1 VRGQQLAWYV
11 DRARGM
17 SATEL
22 AARSRDQLDRWLWVR
37 HRVRPEGPPP
47 PLPPLVS
54 RAAAELPLDAR
65 ASIPAAAASELVATA
80 DHLLA
85 GHVISLGVP
94 RADLRDPDWFHDPV
108 TGRRAPKDRYA
119 FRIRYR
125 SERET
130 GNVKQVWELSRHHH
144 LTVLAAAYYVT
155 QDERYADIVRT
166 QLESWWRENPFLSGV
181 HWTSGI
187 EIGLRLIA
195 WTWIRRLLAGW
206 PGVKSLFDENPR
218 ALRQIHWHQ
227 RYLARFRSVGSSAN
241 NHVIAEAAGQ
251 LVAACGL
258 PWFEESDRWRVD
270 AAALLDAEL
279 RRNTFATGINREL
292 ASEYH
297 AFVAMLGLVAA
308 VECDAAR
315 APLHEDTWH
324 VLCAMVDAAAATV
337 DERLRPPRQGDGDD
351 ARVLVTDGETSG
363 WSSFL
368 AVGGALFVP
377 LPWWPDVPGTVVST
391 LLATLGNG
399 PRTFEGRPATR
410 PSHFTDAGMTV
421 LRTSA
426 REEAPGSEIWCR
438 CDAGPHGYLSI
449 AAHAH
454 ADALSVELRCGGID
468 VLADPGTYCYHG
480 EAKWRSYFRSTRAHH
495 TVEIAGRDQSRSGGP
510 FLWVRSAESTIDRVV
525 TTDDGEVV
533 SWSAHH
539 DGYQDLDPP
548 ATHRRTVE
556 LDRRRRRLEILDQ
569 IESHGAHAIRM
580 TFHLGPAVE
589 VDLGGSVAQLQW
601 ASSPGL
607 RRATFHLPD
616 ALRWSA
622 HHGELDPILGWYSPR
637 FGLREPTTTLVGIGS
652 CSDATRQLRGVLE
665 VAS

>member
-1 VRGQQLAWYV
+1 V

-37 HRVRPEGPPP
+37 HRVRPEGPRP

-54 RAAAELPLDAR
+54 RAAPELPLDAR
-65 ASIPAAAASELVATA
+65 ASIPAAAASELVATV
-80 DHLLA
+80 DDLLA

-94 RADLRDPDWFHDPV
+94 RADIRDPDWFHEPV
-108 TGRRAPKDRYA
+108 
-119 FRIRYR
+119 
-125 SERET
+125 T

-144 LTVLAAAYYVT
+144 LTALAAAYYVT
-155 QDERYADIVRT
+155 QDERYADIVRS

-315 APLHEDTWH
+315 
-324 VLCAMVDAAAATV
+324 
-337 DERLRPPRQGDGDD
+337 
-351 ARVLVTDGETSG
+351 
-363 WSSFL
+363 
-368 AVGGALFVP
+368 
-377 LPWWPDVPGTVVST
+377 
-391 LLATLGNG
+391 
-399 PRTFEGRPATR
+399 
-410 PSHFTDAGMTV
+410 
-421 LRTSA
+421 
-426 REEAPGSEIWCR
+426 
-438 CDAGPHGYLSI
+438 
-449 AAHAH
+449 
-454 ADALSVELRCGGID
+454 
-468 VLADPGTYCYHG
+468 
-480 EAKWRSYFRSTRAHH
+480 
-495 TVEIAGRDQSRSGGP
+495 
-510 FLWVRSAESTIDRVV
+510 
-525 TTDDGEVV
+525 
-533 SWSAHH
+533 
-539 DGYQDLDPP
+539 
-548 ATHRRTVE
+548 
-556 LDRRRRRLEILDQ
+556 
-569 IESHGAHAIRM
+569 
-580 TFHLGPAVE
+580 
-589 VDLGGSVAQLQW
+589 
-601 ASSPGL
+601 
-607 RRATFHLPD
+607 
-616 ALRWSA
+616 
-622 HHGELDPILGWYSPR
+622 
-637 FGLREPTTTLVGIGS
+637 
-652 CSDATRQLRGVLE
+652 
-665 VAS
+665 

>member
-1 VRGQQLAWYV
+1 
-11 DRARGM
+11 M

-54 RAAAELPLDAR
+54 RAAPELPLDAR

-80 DHLLA
+80 EHLLT

-94 RADLRDPDWFHDPV
+94 RADIRDPDWFHDPV

-155 QDERYADIVRT
+155 QDERYADIVRS

-227 RYLARFRSVGSSAN
+227 RYLAYFRSVGSSAN

-270 AAALLDAEL
+270 AAALLEAEL

-315 APLHEDTWH
+315 APLHESTWH

-337 DERLRPPRQGDGDD
+337 DESLRPPRQGDGDD
-351 ARVLVTDGETSG
+351 ARRAGDGRRHRG

-368 AVGGALFVP
+368 AVGGAFLP

-391 LLATLGNG
+391 LLATLGMA
-399 PRTFEGRPATR
+399 PERSRIARDPDRRIHGRGN
-410 PSHFTDAGMTV
+410 DG
-421 LRTSA
+421 
-426 REEAPGSEIWCR
+426 
-438 CDAGPHGYLSI
+438 
-449 AAHAH
+449 AAH
-454 ADALSVELRCGGID
+454 LS
-468 VLADPGTYCYHG
+468 P
-480 EAKWRSYFRSTRAHH
+480 
-495 TVEIAGRDQSRSGGP
+495 
-510 FLWVRSAESTIDRVV
+510 
-525 TTDDGEVV
+525 
-533 SWSAHH
+533 
-539 DGYQDLDPP
+539 
-548 ATHRRTVE
+548 
-556 LDRRRRRLEILDQ
+556 
-569 IESHGAHAIRM
+569 
-580 TFHLGPAVE
+580 
-589 VDLGGSVAQLQW
+589 
-601 ASSPGL
+601 
-607 RRATFHLPD
+607 
-616 ALRWSA
+616 
-622 HHGELDPILGWYSPR
+622 
-637 FGLREPTTTLVGIGS
+637 
-652 CSDATRQLRGVLE
+652 
-665 VAS
+665 

>member
-54 RAAAELPLDAR
+54 RPAPELPLDAR

-144 LTVLAAAYYVT
+144 LTALAAAYYVT
-155 QDERYADIVRT
+155 QDERYADIVRS

-206 PGVKSLFDENPR
+206 PGVKSLFDENPG

-270 AAALLDAEL
+270 AAALLEAEL

-315 APLHEDTWH
+315 APLHERTWH
-324 VLCAMVDAAAATV
+324 LLCAMVDAAAATV

-351 ARVLVTDGETSG
+351 ARVLVTDGEAEG

-368 AVGGALFVP
+368 AVGGGLFTS
-377 LPWWPDVPGTVVST
+377 LPWWPAVPGTVVST
-391 LLATLGNG
+391 LLAALANG
-399 PRTFEGRPATR
+399 PRTFEDRPATR

-426 REEAPGSEIWCR
+426 REEPPGNEIWCR

-480 EAKWRSYFRSTRAHH
+480 EAPWRSYFRSTLAHN
-495 TVEIAGRDQSRSGGP
+495 TVEIANRDQSRAGGP
-510 FLWVRSAESTIDRVV
+510 FLWVRSAVSTVDRVV

-569 IESHGAHAIRM
+569 IESLGAHGIRM

-589 VDLGGSVAQLQW
+589 VDLEGPVAQLQW
-601 ASSPGL
+601 ASSPGP

-652 CSDATRQLRGVLE
+652 CSDATRHLRSVLE

>member
-1 VRGQQLAWYV
+1 MRGQQLAWYV

-22 AARSRDQLDRWLWVR
+22 AARSRDQVDRWLWVR
-37 HRVRPEGPPP
+37 HRVRPEESPPP
-47 PLPPLVS
+47 VPPLVS
-54 RAAAELPLDAR
+54 RAAPELPVDAR
-65 ASIPAAAASELVATA
+65 ASVPAAAASDLVATA
-80 DHLLA
+80 EQLLA
-85 GHVISLGVP
+85 GRVISLGVP
-94 RADLRDPDWFHDPV
+94 RADIRDPDWFHDPV
-108 TGRRAPKDRYA
+108 TGRRAPKDRFA

-125 SERET
+125 SEHET

-144 LTVLAAAYYVT
+144 LTLLSGAYFLT
-155 QDERYADIVRT
+155 HDERYADIVRC

-195 WTWIRRLLAGW
+195 WTWIRRLLATW

-258 PWFEESDRWRVD
+258 PWFQESERWRVD
-270 AAALLDAEL
+270 AAALLEAEL

-315 APLHEDTWH
+315 APLDDGTWH
-324 VLCAMVDAAAATV
+324 VLCAMVDAAAAIV
-337 DERLRPPRQGDGDD
+337 DEDLRPPRQGDGDD
-351 ARVLVTDGETSG
+351 ARVLAIDGDRAG

-368 AVGGALFVP
+368 AVGGALFEP

-391 LLATLGNG
+391 LLATLAHA
-399 PRTFEGRPATR
+399 PRTFEDRPPTR
-410 PSHFTDAGMTV
+410 PSHFSDAGMTV

-426 REEAPGSEIWCR
+426 REAPPGAEIWCR
-438 CDAGPHGYLSI
+438 CDAGPHGYPSI

-454 ADALSVELRCGGID
+454 ADALSVEVRCGGVD

-480 EAKWRSYFRSTRAHH
+480 EAPWRSYFRSTLAHN

-510 FLWVRSAESTIDRVV
+510 FLWVRSARSSVDRLML
-525 TTDDGEVV
+525 TDDGDVV

-539 DGYQDLDPP
+539 DGYQDLEPP

-556 LDRRRRRLEILDQ
+556 LDRRRRRLEILDE
-569 IESHGAHAIRM
+569 IESIGAHGIRM
-580 TFHLGPAVE
+580 TFHLGPTVE
-589 VDLGGSVAQLQW
+589 VDLEGSVAHLRW
-601 ASSPGL
+601 ASLPGP

-616 ALRWSA
+616 ALLWSA
-622 HHGELDPILGWYSPR
+622 HRGELDPILGWYSPR

-652 CSDATRQLRGVLE
+652 CSDVTGQLHSVLE
-665 VAS
+665 VAG